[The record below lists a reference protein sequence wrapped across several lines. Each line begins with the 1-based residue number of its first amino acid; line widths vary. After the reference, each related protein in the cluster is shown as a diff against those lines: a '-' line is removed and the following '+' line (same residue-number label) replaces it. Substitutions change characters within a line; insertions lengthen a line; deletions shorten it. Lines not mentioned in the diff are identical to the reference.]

1 MVVVEK
7 DEAKGE
13 NRETNVDE
21 NYEIRYVDN
30 VAWGFLFFIFEPE
43 FHVSNLISIQLH

>member
-30 VAWGFLFFIFEPE
+30 VAWGIFIFY
-43 FHVSNLISIQLH
+43 F

>member
-1 MVVVEK
+1 MFEWMVVVEK

-30 VAWGFLFFIFEPE
+30 VAEVFLFLNRNFMYRI
-43 FHVSNLISIQLH
+43 